1 MISLLCVGVILYF
14 LTSNATFSS
23 RKCEQARENIYR
35 NLLYVEKQRLNLLDS
50 ESLTLCVIVRIY
62 GPQVSYLPVLALGF
76 LHAGFDN
83 VRIYVINT
91 DRSTD
96 SQLLFQ
102 TIDLINKIVLRTN
115 YITFLGLG
123 EPLDNDYGYTLT
135 DRALDYLY
143 DQYKRSPSICHYLI
157 VTNGDN
163 LYSRYLGN
171 KTLPHM
177 RAKKDIIVW
186 DFVSRYHRPYL
197 IQAQEERLQ
206 KPYRIFDDGTA
217 KCVAVSLQRGGV
229 DLGAAAYRLAFLYQY
244 KLRFSF
250 SNGTYHVESDGFFMD
265 KASLLTNMSVIVRQ
279 TLFIHQ

>member
-91 DRSTD
+91 HRSTD

-123 EPLDNDYGYTLT
+123 EPLDDDYGYTLT

-197 IQAQEERLQ
+197 IQTQEERLQ

-229 DLGAAAYRLAFLYQY
+229 DLGAA
-244 KLRFSF
+244 
-250 SNGTYHVESDGFFMD
+250 TYHVESDGFFMD